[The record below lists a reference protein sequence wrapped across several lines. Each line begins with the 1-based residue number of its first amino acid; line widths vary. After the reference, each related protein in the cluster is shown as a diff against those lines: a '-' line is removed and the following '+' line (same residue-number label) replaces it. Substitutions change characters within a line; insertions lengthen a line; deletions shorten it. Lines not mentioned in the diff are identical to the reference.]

1 MAPNGY
7 KKISSTSESAEKVGF
22 VSFLWLQW
30 MNDVMKTGSKRTL
43 EEEDF
48 VPLSNENTSQSA
60 TELLDKKWKE
70 EIANSIRKKKRPK
83 LWKCVLKM
91 ISLREAVFVVCCDV
105 LFAIGSLL
113 SPLLI
118 GYLIF
123 MLMSP
128 ETHQNNI
135 LHGCVLATA
144 MAATTLVGTLGMQH
158 NSYAGE
164 LMGIRLSN
172 AVKGLVYRK
181 ILLLSKSSLSK
192 FSAGRVIDLLSND
205 VQRMETAPKCIL
217 SMNSAILQIVLAT
230 LIIAYLIGWQALMGE
245 IFLWLLLPYYAE
257 MSSVNAALRLRSVAE
272 SDRRISLTNQ
282 MVSGIRAIKA
292 HAWEDEFR
300 EKIKHTR
307 RREISIIRTK
317 SFILSSLAALE
328 YTSIPIL
335 LSVITLLL
343 TGQPLTPVNVFM
355 LLMFINLLKLTTC
368 LDIAYGV
375 VETRESFASLGRI
388 EDFLT
393 SDDLFSISEDYCLQ
407 DRRTVIERKWGKLQN
422 DSTSMSQSYVS
433 DEDPLTDQW
442 INPSKPGTLCVSHL
456 KCKEMMRKDEFILQD
471 VDFVAAS
478 GSLTVVTGPVGSG
491 KSTLLSAIAGEM
503 SDVSGTIS
511 RQGTFVYAPQIAWVF
526 SGTLRENI

>member
-7 KKISSTSESAEKVGF
+7 RKISSTNDSAEKVGF
-22 VSFLWLQW
+22 VSFLFLQW

-60 TELLDKKWKE
+60 TELLNKKWKE
-70 EIANSIRKKKRPK
+70 EIANSIEKKKRPK
-83 LWKCVLKM
+83 LWKSVLKM

-105 LFAIGSLL
+105 LYAIGSLLSPLLIGYLIFISPPPMTLPKKLVCCDVLFAIGSLL

-118 GYLIF
+118 GHLIF

-144 MAATTLVGTLGMQH
+144 MAVTTLVGTLGVQH
-158 NSYAGE
+158 TCYAAE
-164 LMGIRLSN
+164 IMGIRLSN

-205 VQRMETAPKCIL
+205 IQRMETAPRWIL
-217 SMNSAILQIVLAT
+217 PLNSAIFLIVPAT
-230 LIIAYLIGWQALMGE
+230 FIIAYLIGWQAPTGK
-245 IFLWLLLPYYAE
+245 IFFCLFLPYYAE
-257 MSSVNAALRLRSVAE
+257 MSSVNAALCLRSAAE

-282 MVSGIRAIKA
+282 VVSGIRAIKA
-292 HAWEDEFR
+292 RAWEDEFR

-307 RREISIIRTK
+307 KREISIIRKK
-317 SFILSSLAALE
+317 SAILSGLAALE

-343 TGQPLTPVNVFM
+343 TGQPLTPVNV
-355 LLMFINLLKLTTC
+355 
-368 LDIAYGV
+368 
-375 VETRESFASLGRI
+375 
-388 EDFLT
+388 
-393 SDDLFSISEDYCLQ
+393 
-407 DRRTVIERKWGKLQN
+407 
-422 DSTSMSQSYVS
+422 S
-433 DEDPLTDQW
+433 DEDPLTGQW
-442 INPSKPGTLCVSHL
+442 INTYKPGTLSVLHL
-456 KCKEMMRKDEFILQD
+456 TYKEMVRKDEFILQD
-471 VDFVAAS
+471 VDFVAVS

-511 RQGTFVYAPQIAWVF
+511 RQGTFVYVPQIAWVF
-526 SGTLRENI
+526 SGTLRENILFGESLAHYKVPSKEKRRRLA